1 MEQPEQPGTVYSIRA
16 VQRVCNILDLIQ
28 ENPHG
33 FSLTQVAEV
42 TQFPK
47 SSAYRYLAT
56 LESRRYVM
64 RDPITGLFRI
74 GPAFL
79 PLQSRQ
85 VTVLADRVR
94 PHLIRLRDQFE
105 ESVNLGILNGYR
117 VSYVEIVESPHSVRL
132 AAREGDRDH
141 LHCTALGKA
150 IAATLDDDRVTMIL
164 ETEGMPQHTPATI
177 TELPEYLQDLEA
189 TRERGYAIDNCEN
202 ESDGRCIAVS
212 LADAGMPAAI
222 SVSAPAS
229 RLSLDDLPDV
239 AKALKDTVKKLVK
252 EINGER
258 PTS

>member
-1 MEQPEQPGTVYSIRA
+1 MEQPENPGTVYSIRA

-28 ENPHG
+28 ESPEG

-85 VTVLADRVR
+85 LAVLADRAR
-94 PHLIRLRDQFE
+94 PYLTALRDQFE
-105 ESVNLGILNGYR
+105 ETVNLGILDGYR
-117 VSYVEIVESPHSVRL
+117 VSYVEIIESPHSVRL
-132 AAREGDRDH
+132 AAREGDRDQ

-150 IAATLDDDRVTMIL
+150 IATTLDNDRVAMIL
-164 ETEGMPQHTPATI
+164 EAEGMPQRTPRTI
-177 TELPEYLQDLEA
+177 TSVTQYLDDLA
-189 TRERGYAIDNCEN
+189 GCRRQGYAIDDREN
-202 ESDGRCIAVS
+202 EPDGRCVAVPLS
-212 LADAGMPAAI
+212 GTGMMAAI
-222 SVSAPAS
+222 SISAPSS
-229 RLSLDDLPDV
+229 RLAMDDV
-239 AKALKDTVKKLVK
+239 ADVARALEEAARSLANDMS
-252 EINGER
+252 G
-258 PTS
+258 